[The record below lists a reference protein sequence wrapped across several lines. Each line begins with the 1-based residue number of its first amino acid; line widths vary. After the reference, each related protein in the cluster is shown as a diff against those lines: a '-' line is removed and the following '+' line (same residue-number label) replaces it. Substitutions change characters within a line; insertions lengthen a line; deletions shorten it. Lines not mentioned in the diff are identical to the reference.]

1 MEVPVPSPSE
11 TRSPS
16 ATGSAPP
23 ARRLAGAL
31 EPVAG
36 QVYFAPEAH
45 QAYQGLGFAGSP
57 AARRGVQSPDGPA
70 YFCSRGSVLG
80 QVPGPVVAAAFG
92 VFNPEAV
99 IPSVTYGWTLTDA
112 PTICAARTEAGR
124 AQLVRVLG
132 ERPDGVEQAHALLQ
146 RAVEPLRPEGK
157 ALFSGLLSLGLPG
170 DPVGDVWRLTD
181 LLREFRGDAHI
192 AAWTSAGFDATEI
205 GLLTEAY
212 WGLPLRTYVRT
223 RAWSPDQLDA
233 AEERLVARD
242 LLADGGLTDRGRTER
257 EAVEEATDRMCA
269 PIVDALGDDL
279 PALLD
284 ILRPWGRAVRAAGG
298 YPQSGPHDLA
308 DGTGTSS

>member
-1 MEVPVPSPSE
+1 MEVPVPAPSQ
-11 TRSPS
+11 TRP
-16 ATGSAPP
+16 TPP
-23 ARRLAGAL
+23 ARRLAAAL

-45 QAYQGLGFAGSP
+45 EAYQRLGFAGSP
-57 AARRGVQSPDGPA
+57 ATRRGVQSPDGPA
-70 YFCSRGSVLG
+70 YFTSRGSVLG

-99 IPSVTYGWTLTDA
+99 LPSVAHGWTLTDA
-112 PTICAARTEAGR
+112 PTICAARTEAGTG
-124 AQLVRVLG
+124 QLVRVLG
-132 ERPDGVEQAHALLQ
+132 ERPDGVEQARSLLA

-170 DPVGDVWRLTD
+170 APVGDAWRLAD

-205 GLLTEAY
+205 GLLTEAF
-212 WGLPLRTYVRT
+212 WGLPLRSYVRT
-223 RAWSPDQLDA
+223 RAWTPAQLDA

-257 EAVEEATDRMCA
+257 EAVEEATDRMCE
-269 PIVDALGDDL
+269 PIVRALGDDL

-284 ILRPWGRAVRAAGG
+284 ILRPWGQAVREAGG
-298 YPQSGPHDLA
+298 YPASGPHDLA
-308 DGTGTSS
+308 DGPERRT

>member
-11 TRSPS
+11 TRSAS

-45 QAYQGLGFAGSP
+45 EAYQGLGFAGSP
-57 AARRGVQSPDGPA
+57 ATRRGVQSPDGPA
-70 YFCSRGSVLG
+70 YFTSRGSVLG

-99 IPSVTYGWTLTDA
+99 IPSVAHGWSLTDA
-112 PTICAARTEAGR
+112 PTICAARTEAGT

-132 ERPDGVEQAHALLQ
+132 ERPDGVERARSLLQ

-157 ALFSGLLSLGLPG
+157 ALFSGLLSLGQPG

-212 WGLPLRTYVRT
+212 WGLPLRTYVRS
-223 RAWSPDQLDA
+223 RAWSNDDLDA
-233 AEERLVARD
+233 AEARLR
-242 LLADGGLTDRGRTER
+242 DRGLLEGDWMSAAGRTQR
-257 EAVEEATDRMCA
+257 EAVEVATDTQC
-269 PIVDALGDDL
+269 
-279 PALLD
+279 
-284 ILRPWGRAVRAAGG
+284 
-298 YPQSGPHDLA
+298 
-308 DGTGTSS
+308 

>member
-1 MEVPVPSPSE
+1 MEVPVPSPSP

-16 ATGSAPP
+16 SAPP
-23 ARRLAGAL
+23 ARLLAGAL

-45 QAYQGLGFAGSP
+45 EAYQRLGFGGSP

-99 IPSVTYGWTLTDA
+99 VPSVTYGWTLTDA
-112 PTICAARTEAGR
+112 PTICAARTEAAT

-132 ERPDGVEQAHALLQ
+132 ERPDGVEQATSLLQ

-170 DPVGDVWRLTD
+170 DPVGDAWRLTD

-223 RAWSPDQLDA
+223 RAWSSAQLDA
-233 AEERLVARD
+233 AEERLVARG
-242 LLADGGLTDRGRTER
+242 LLADGGLTDRGRAER

-279 PALLD
+279 ATLLD
-284 ILRPWGRAVRAAGG
+284 ILLPWGRAVRDAGG

-308 DGTGTSS
+308 EGTDPRS